1 MTKSNDKKHR
11 TDGTIPMKNT
21 NMPTPLNS
29 SNSPTSSYSDD
40 LNKNSSI
47 RNSKTNQLK

>member
-1 MTKSNDKKHR
+1 MSKSNDKQNR

-21 NMPTPLNS
+21 NIAIPLNS
-29 SNSPTSSYSDD
+29 TNSPTSSYSDD

>member
-1 MTKSNDKKHR
+1 MSKSNNKQSR

-21 NMPTPLNS
+21 TMATPLNS
-29 SNSPTSSYSDD
+29 SNSATSSYSDD